1 MNFRASVYNPDKTEI
16 TEFHSIEKKAIF
28 ELFENT
34 TWSIIPTNLNSL
46 KLDPIYVS
54 TSLEIENKHHKT
66 GILIIA
72 TSDTEWQIYFKRP
85 KIVKIRWGLSHKMDS
100 EFLNDIIG
108 QTTNDVLT
116 CIEALLNEDFL
127 FLEAKIIGNPQTSF

>member
-1 MNFRASVYNPDKTEI
+1 MSFRASIYHPNKTEI

-54 TSLEIENKHHKT
+54 TSLEIENKHLKT

-72 TSDTEWQIYFKRP
+72 TSDIEWQIYFKRP
-85 KIVKIRWGLSHKMDS
+85 KIVKIRC
-100 EFLNDIIG
+100 N
-108 QTTNDVLT
+108 
-116 CIEALLNEDFL
+116 
-127 FLEAKIIGNPQTSF
+127 